1 MATPNITRKVY
12 NTVVEDVIAN
22 VREAFLDEG
31 VDEQVLQELKHLWDT
46 KLNQSRALE
55 PMVSETEQLLQGG
68 NIPYIMQA
76 QPTHTQPQG
85 SQQGQTIQQQQIPI
99 PVQLGPDGQLSGAAT
114 MAFNA
119 QGGVFQQH
127 LQALVNVPGMPNNG
141 QFTVQQAPNGQYILQ
156 AVPQT
161 IGQQQVMTIQ
171 QQQQQQQQNVLQAQN
186 PQIRQAQNTQIRQH
200 THPGIPQLDGTHDQD
215 LQSEAPVPSIRS
227 SSPQPSTSKSTESE
241 EVSCCCESVSV
252 GACSRLKPEIEIEVV
267 CSGSKIPQLDGG
279 HDTSSSEDENFD
291 DDDDHDDDDDEK
303 EENEDGGG
311 QEEEPLNSGDDVSE
325 EDPTELFDT
334 ENVVVCQFEKISR
347 NKNKWKFTLKDGIM
361 NLNSR
366 DHVFQKGMGEADW

>member
-1 MATPNITRKVY
+1 MAAPNITRKVY

-31 VDEQVLQELKHLWDT
+31 VDEQVLQELRHLWDT

-55 PMVSETEQLLQGG
+55 PQVSEAEQLLQGG

-76 QPTHTQPQG
+76 QTAHSQPQG
-85 SQQGQTIQQQQIPI
+85 SQQSQAIHQQIPI
-99 PVQLGPDGQLSGAAT
+99 PVQIGPDGQLSGAAT

-127 LQALVNVPGMPNNG
+127 LQALVNVPGMPNSG

-161 IGQQQVMTIQ
+161 IGVPHTQQQVMTLP
-171 QQQQQQQQNVLQAQN
+171 QQQNVM
-186 PQIRQAQNTQIRQH
+186 QAQNTQSRQQ
-200 THPGIPQLDGTHDQD
+200 THSRIPQLDGTHDED
-215 LQSEAPVPSIRS
+215 LQSEVPVPSVRS
-227 SSPQPSTSKSTESE
+227 PSPQPSTSKSTEPE
-241 EVSCCCESVSV
+241 EPSCPSSCCKSESM
-252 GACSRLKPEIEIEVV
+252 GECSRLKPEIEVEVV
-267 CSGSKIPQLDGG
+267 CSKIPQLDGG
-279 HDTSSSEDENFD
+279 HDTSSSEEDNFD

-311 QEEEPLNSGDDVSE
+311 QEEEPLNSEDDVSE

-361 NLNSR
+361 NLNGR
-366 DHVFQKGMGEADW
+366 DHVFQKGIGEADW